1 MSKCQGIMNR
11 DKNARDEKNIKN
23 ICNGVDKYISST

>member
-1 MSKCQGIMNR
+1 MNS

-23 ICNGVDKYISST
+23 TCNGDRNGFHQRRYD

>member
-1 MSKCQGIMNR
+1 MSS

-23 ICNGVDKYISST
+23 TCNGERNIFHQRRYD